1 MTHAPGPHPPTTHV
15 PVTGP
20 AEPHTPA
27 PTTLRSRAARTAEWA
42 ALLAACLTIAWGPL
56 AQGSAFGWGFSG
68 LILLGSVTAALT
80 LIASGLRGHLD
91 LPNPVMTL
99 GALAFLAW
107 VWISGSGAPDR
118 LEGLRW
124 AGIWTATL
132 GTALCVHA
140 LARTHAR
147 QQTVLSA
154 FLLTGGAA
162 VTLALMQQQGHLIP
176 GFTYLD
182 GVPEKI
188 LTGPYFHP
196 SHYSGYLITVAA
208 LTSTVLLNTRP
219 GWHTLPILALAA
231 GVQYTNLF
239 TDGSS
244 IPAVILAAGV
254 PVIVWAWKHRPWA
267 GLTLAAAAMAAATWV
282 VLTLTTPA
290 GQIQFNALKG
300 QLGIESQSIEG
311 FVQGREE
318 IHRYGIDMIHGQSL
332 SGIGIGQWLTT
343 FQKYRAPVIRSE
355 DSQGIDA
362 LFVNYA
368 HSDYLQVAAE
378 VGLIGAVLLSL
389 TLLSSLIGRGWT
401 PLAMTGAAILPVY
414 LFTGLYDSHLS
425 AIPGTMIGAYVLIL
439 GARHVQAVTRTDRR
453 GMPADTQ
460 VNAPT

>member
-1 MTHAPGPHPPTTHV
+1 MTHPPTLQP

-20 AEPHTPA
+20 PGPHTPS
-27 PTTLRSRAARTAEWA
+27 PTLRSRAARTAEWA

-68 LILLGSVTAALT
+68 LILLGSVTVALT
-80 LIASGLRGHLD
+80 LIASGLRGRLD
-91 LPNPVMTL
+91 LPNPLMTL
-99 GALAFLAW
+99 SALAFLGW
-107 VWISGSGAPDR
+107 VWISADQAPDR

-132 GTALCVHA
+132 GTALSVHA

-147 QQTVLSA
+147 QQTVLTA

-162 VTLALMQQQGHLIP
+162 VTLALLQGQGHLIP

-219 GWHTLPILALAA
+219 GWHTLPVLALAA

-244 IPAVILAAGV
+244 IPAVMLAAAV

-267 GLTLAAAAMAAATWV
+267 GVTLTAAALAAATWIV
-282 VLTLTTPA
+282 ITLTTPA
-290 GQIQFNALKG
+290 GQAQFDTYSKRI
-300 QLGIESQSIEG
+300 GISQSFETFIE
-311 FVQGREE
+311 VRKA
-318 IHRYGIDMIHGQSL
+318 IHRFGTALIETQPL
-332 SGIGIGQWLTT
+332 TGIGPGQWATE
-343 FQKYRAPVIRSE
+343 FQTVRAPVTDHPFRQYV
-355 DSQGIDA
+355 DGQY
-362 LFVNYA
+362 VNYA
-368 HSDYLQVAAE
+368 HSDYLMVAVE
-378 VGLIGAVLLSL
+378 LGLIGAALLSI
-389 TLLSSLIGRGWT
+389 TLLVSLIGRGWT
-401 PLAMTGAAILPVY
+401 SLAMTGAAILPVY

-425 AIPGTMIGAYVLIL
+425 AIPGTMIGAYVLIFSVRDL
-439 GARHVQAVTRTDRR
+439 RPAPPDRPGVPASTAVDL
-453 GMPADTQ
+453 
-460 VNAPT
+460 NF

>member
-1 MTHAPGPHPPTTHV
+1 MTHAPGTHPPTIHA

-20 AEPHTPA
+20 AEPHTPP
-27 PTTLRSRAARTAEWA
+27 PTTLRARAARTAEWT

-56 AQGSAFGWGFSG
+56 AQGSAFSWGFSG

-80 LIASGLRGHLD
+80 LLASGLRGHLD
-91 LPNPVMTL
+91 LPNPLMTL
-99 GALAFLAW
+99 SALTFLAW

-132 GTALCVHA
+132 GTTLCVHT

-147 QQTVLSA
+147 QQTVLRA

-176 GFTYLD
+176 GFTYLN

-267 GLTLAAAAMAAATWV
+267 GLTLTAAALAAATWAV
-282 VLTLTTPA
+282 ITLTTPA
-290 GQIQFNALKG
+290 GQVQFNALKG
-300 QLGIESQSIEG
+300 QLGIESQNLEG
-311 FVQGREE
+311 FVQDREQ
-318 IHRYGIDMIHGQSL
+318 IHRFGVTMWEGHQYRG
-332 SGIGIGQWLTT
+332 SGVGQWATEYQRYRPEPAKGLTAT
-343 FQKYRAPVIRSE
+343 Y
-355 DSQGIDA
+355 
-362 LFVNYA
+362 VNYA

-378 VGLIGAVLLSL
+378 VGLIGAALLSL
-389 TLLSSLIGRGWT
+389 TLLSSLIGRGWA

>member
-1 MTHAPGPHPPTTHV
+1 MTAPTTD
-15 PVTGP
+15 TT
-20 AEPHTPA
+20 APA
-27 PTTLRSRAARTAEWA
+27 PTLRARVARTAEWL

-68 LILLGSVTAALT
+68 LILLGSVTVALT
-80 LIASGLRGHLD
+80 LIATGLRGRLD
-91 LPNPVMTL
+91 LPNPLMTL
-99 GALAFLAW
+99 AALAFLGW
-107 VWISGSGAPDR
+107 VWFSASGAPDR

-124 AGIWTATL
+124 AGIWTAAI
-132 GTALCVHA
+132 GTALSVHA

-147 QQTVLSA
+147 QQTVLTA

-162 VTLALMQQQGHLIP
+162 VTLALLQGQGHLIP

-208 LTSTVLLNTRP
+208 LTGTVLLNTRP

-231 GVQYTNLF
+231 GAQYTNLF

-244 IPAVILAAGV
+244 IPAVMLAAGV

-267 GLTLAAAAMAAATWV
+267 GITLSAAALAAAAWV
-282 VLTLTTPA
+282 VITLTTPA
-290 GQIQFNALKG
+290 GQAQFNALKG
-300 QLGIESQSIEG
+300 QFGIESQSIEG
-311 FVQGREE
+311 FVKGREE
-318 IHRYGIDMIHGQSL
+318 IHRFGIEMTREHPVD
-332 SGIGIGQWLTT
+332 GIGIGQWLTT
-343 FQKYRAPVIRSE
+343 FQQYRGAVQK
-355 DSQGIDA
+355 DGNAQGIDA

-368 HSDYLQVAAE
+368 HNDALQIAAE
-378 VGLIGAVLLSL
+378 LGLTGAALLAF
-389 TLLSSLIGRGWT
+389 TLLVSLIGRGWT
-401 PLAMTGAAILPVY
+401 PLAMTGAAALPVY

-439 GARHVQAVTRTDRR
+439 GARALRPAPPARPEALSPAAVDLSF
-453 GMPADTQ
+453 
-460 VNAPT
+460 

>member
-1 MTHAPGPHPPTTHV
+1 MT
-15 PVTGP
+15 
-20 AEPHTPA
+20 A
-27 PTTLRSRAARTAEWA
+27 PTTDTTAHAPTLRARVARTAEWT

-68 LILLGSVTAALT
+68 LILLGSVTVALT
-80 LIASGLRGHLD
+80 LIATGLRGRLD
-91 LPNPVMTL
+91 LPNPLMTL
-99 GALAFLAW
+99 SALAFLGW
-107 VWISGSGAPDR
+107 VWFSASGAPDH

-162 VTLALMQQQGHLIP
+162 VTLALLQQQGHLIP

-208 LTSTVLLNTRP
+208 LTGTVLLNTRP

-231 GVQYTNLF
+231 GAQYTNLF

-244 IPAVILAAGV
+244 IPAVMLAAGV

-267 GLTLAAAAMAAATWV
+267 GVTLSAAALAAAAWV
-282 VLTLTTPA
+282 VITLTTPA
-290 GQIQFNALKG
+290 GQAQFNALKG
-300 QLGIESQSIEG
+300 QFGIESQNFEG
-311 FVQGREE
+311 FVQGRED
-318 IHRYGIDMIHGQSL
+318 IHWFGVSMWETHQYRG
-332 SGIGIGQWLTT
+332 SGVGQWGTEY
-343 FQKYRAPVIRSE
+343 QRYRPEPAE
-355 DSQGIDA
+355 GIA
-362 LFVNYA
+362 STYVNYA
-368 HSDYLQVAAE
+368 HNDALQVAAE
-378 VGLIGAVLLSL
+378 LGLIGAALLAV
-389 TLLSSLIGRGWT
+389 TLLVSLIGRGWT
-401 PLAMTGAAILPVY
+401 PLAMTGAAALPVY

-439 GARHVQAVTRTDRR
+439 GARALR
-453 GMPADTQ
+453 PAPPARPE
-460 VNAPT
+460 VPAPVPVDLSF

>member
-1 MTHAPGPHPPTTHV
+1 MTHPPAPPTTF
-15 PVTGP
+15 
-20 AEPHTPA
+20 
-27 PTTLRSRAARTAEWA
+27 RSRAARTAEWT
-42 ALLAACLTIAWGPL
+42 ALLAACLTITWGPL

-68 LILLGSVTAALT
+68 LILLGSVTVALT
-80 LIASGLRGHLD
+80 LLATGVRGRLD

-99 GALAFLAW
+99 SALAFLAW
-107 VWISGSGAPDR
+107 VWISGNGAPDR

-147 QQTVLSA
+147 QQTVLST

-176 GFTYLD
+176 GFTYLN
-182 GVPEKI
+182 GVPDQI

-219 GWHTLPILALAA
+219 SWHTLPVLALAA
-231 GVQYTNLF
+231 GAQYTNLF

-244 IPAVILAAGV
+244 IPAVMLAAGV

-267 GLTLAAAAMAAATWV
+267 GGTLSAAALAAATWV
-282 VLTLTTPA
+282 VMTLATPA
-290 GQIQFNALKG
+290 GQAQFDTYSK
-300 QLGIESQSIEG
+300 QIGINQSFETFIE
-311 FVQGREE
+311 VRKA
-318 IHRYGIDMIHGQSL
+318 IHRFGTALIDAQPITGT
-332 SGIGIGQWLTT
+332 GPGQWSTE
-343 FQKYRAPVIRSE
+343 FQTVRAPVTDHPFRRFA
-355 DSQGIDA
+355 DGQY
-362 LFVNYA
+362 VNYA
-368 HSDYLQVAAE
+368 HSDYLMVAVE
-378 VGLIGAVLLSL
+378 LGLIGAALLSL
-389 TLLSSLIGRGWT
+389 TLLGSLIGRGWT
-401 PLAMTGAAILPVY
+401 TLALTGTALLPVY

-425 AIPGTMIGAYVLIL
+425 AIPGTMIGAYVLII
-439 GARHVQAVTRTDRR
+439 GARRRQPITQSDRP
-453 GMPADTQ
+453 GTPADTQ